1 MVGDDLHVQEP
12 KDEQRESDHA
22 DECEHHQDKAR
33 QSVGRKVSRA
43 TWQPPAFR
51 GRSRFVSHPMRIL
64 RRGARL
70 WLGLAEAARGA
81 YAAAIA
87 GLGVVGVLFA
97 SSDGRPTEPL
107 RQSPDALQA
116 SIVRKGS

>member
-1 MVGDDLHVQEP
+1 
-12 KDEQRESDHA
+12 
-22 DECEHHQDKAR
+22 
-33 QSVGRKVSRA
+33 
-43 TWQPPAFR
+43 
-51 GRSRFVSHPMRIL
+51 MRIL

-70 WLGLAEAARGA
+70 WLGLAEAVRRA

-107 RQSPDALQA
+107 RQSPDASHA
-116 SIVRKGS
+116 SIVRKGC